1 MDQCDSSEDEYEEM
15 DEEILRIQC
24 IFCSGH
30 SFPSFEQIF
39 AHISQEHNLDFVAT
53 CKSHNLGTF
62 QFIQVVNYIRQNNVE
77 PDQVDQIVASKVYD
91 NEAYLKP
98 VLEDDHLLM
107 FG

>member
-1 MDQCDSSEDEYEEM
+1 MDHCDSSEDEYEEM
-15 DEEILRIQC
+15 EEEILKIQC
-24 IFCSGH
+24 IFCNGH

-39 AHISQEHNLDFVAT
+39 GHISQEHNLDFVAT
-53 CKSHNLGTF
+53 CKSHSLGTF

-77 PDQVDQIVASKVYD
+77 PDKVEQIVVSKVYD